1 MQCVG
6 QIMGHLRSEM
16 RPYTRGGDLKDTVM
30 LDQNYLP
37 TRVIAHRDLMGADAM
52 NVCAHSTPPFAT
64 QAPAIGEI
72 PTSCLPS
79 IERPLVPPNAHFIN
93 NPQPTFPVTQTPLD
107 SAGGRA
113 A

>member
-6 QIMGHLRSEM
+6 QIMSHLRSEM

-30 LDQNYLP
+30 LDQSYLP

-64 QAPAIGEI
+64 QDPGHRRDPDI
-72 PTSCLPS
+72 LPP
-79 IERPLVPPNAHFIN
+79 PLNARSFH
-93 NPQPTFPVTQTPLD
+93 QTPISYTNRDLL
-107 SAGGRA
+107 SL
-113 A
+113 